1 MPGGFFV
8 WNGGVVSYYAAASA
22 IGRGISPP
30 FILKAQTLRPASRM
44 MSDTISIVVSSF
56 TESIL
61 ITFLNL
67 LEVFYLI
74 ALSNERGA
82 DGAAGRELI

>member
-1 MPGGFFV
+1 MGE
-8 WNGGVVSYYAAASA
+8 WYRIYAAASA

-44 MSDTISIVVSSF
+44 ISDTISIVVSSF

-67 LEVFYLI
+67 LEVFYLTLYPTSGMPM
-74 ALSNERGA
+74 APP
-82 DGAAGRELI
+82 DGS